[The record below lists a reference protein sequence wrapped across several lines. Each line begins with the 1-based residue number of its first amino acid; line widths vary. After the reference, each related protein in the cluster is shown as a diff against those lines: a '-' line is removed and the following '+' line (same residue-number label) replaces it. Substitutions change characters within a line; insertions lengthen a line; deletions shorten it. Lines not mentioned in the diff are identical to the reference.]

1 MKDDAVRLEIARAQ
15 ETKPCEQQ
23 NEGSPVEST
32 VQPVVEAEA
41 SGAQDEMKDDAVRL
55 EIA

>member
-1 MKDDAVRLEIARAQ
+1 MKDDAVRLEIARA
-15 ETKPCEQQ
+15 EEAKPCEQQ

-32 VQPVVEAEA
+32 VQPVVQAEA

-55 EIA
+55 EI